1 MAESGEVVYV
11 VRHFL
16 KERKGPKV
24 RLSGKLINQLYK
36 LVVCVYIFCQIK
48 GYGVELQIKSTEYKA
63 QDDTKVQSS
72 GSPGSSSES
81 ENQSSDSNEEE
92 QDIEGFL
99 FGQLKKLN
107 PELSPKLDK
116 LKQTLLD
123 ENRELA
129 PLKVWQLQELSL
141 QAAERILSSAR
152 HESLKIMAQLAQN
165 FPLLARSLV
174 KTTVRPALKEEIKK
188 NQQVIIILIIQ
199 FNK

>member
-1 MAESGEVVYV
+1 M
-11 VRHFL
+11 
-16 KERKGPKV
+16 
-24 RLSGKLINQLYK
+24 
-36 LVVCVYIFCQIK
+36 
-48 GYGVELQIKSTEYKA
+48 ELQIKSTEYKA

-188 NQQVIIILIIQ
+188 NQQVNIVLIIK